1 MATMASMPLA
11 VDLGSS
17 AGAYAGGLL
26 DPGELARIA
35 HDLRQMKRSRIEGPN
50 VPRARAVLVPLCH
63 DARGVPHALFT
74 VEPDDFGAPHVSFPG
89 APISRTIRPR
99 DAPAVSA
106 AMRDACDAL
115 GLDDDAFGRLEILG
129 MTSDCPDVPR
139 QTAVTPVVGYLG
151 ELDVDALCAGNAE
164 GNGGGTRLMAMSLE
178 DLLSEESVDA
188 RVVPGVGPVP
198 VFNASC
204 PPERPLQIWGITA
217 QILHGVMR
225 VVVGARA
232 EYAKTLYAPFMRKS
246 RGGGEPGGERPPRPA
261 RRFIFFIFIFLNRG
275 TQSPRRYYSYV
286 AYAAVLRNRSQ
297 RPLASSSP
305 TVSFPHHRLL

>member
-164 GNGGGTRLMAMSLE
+164 ERGRDEADGDVAGGS
-178 DLLSEESVDA
+178 SERGE
-188 RVVPGVGPVP
+188 RRRGGPRGGPVP

-204 PPERPLQIWGITA
+204 PPERPLP
-217 QILHGVMR
+217 R
-225 VVVGARA
+225 
-232 EYAKTLYAPFMRKS
+232 F
-246 RGGGEPGGERPPRPA
+246 GE
-261 RRFIFFIFIFLNRG
+261 
-275 TQSPRRYYSYV
+275 SPRRFY
-286 AYAAVLRNRSQ
+286 
-297 RPLASSSP
+297 
-305 TVSFPHHRLL
+305 TE

>member
-164 GNGGGTRLMAMSLE
+164 GNGGGKKSKRQPTG
-178 DLLSEESVDA
+178 
-188 RVVPGVGPVP
+188 RVSHAP
-198 VFNASC
+198 
-204 PPERPLQIWGITA
+204 
-217 QILHGVMR
+217 MR
-225 VVVGARA
+225 GWIISMDRCRA
-232 EYAKTLYAPFMRKS
+232 GCLPC
-246 RGGGEPGGERPPRPA
+246 
-261 RRFIFFIFIFLNRG
+261 
-275 TQSPRRYYSYV
+275 TQ
-286 AYAAVLRNRSQ
+286 ARSQ
-297 RPLASSSP
+297 RPPGVYGSRVPFARDCWVILSVQSKIP
-305 TVSFPHHRLL
+305 FNRRLLLSKP